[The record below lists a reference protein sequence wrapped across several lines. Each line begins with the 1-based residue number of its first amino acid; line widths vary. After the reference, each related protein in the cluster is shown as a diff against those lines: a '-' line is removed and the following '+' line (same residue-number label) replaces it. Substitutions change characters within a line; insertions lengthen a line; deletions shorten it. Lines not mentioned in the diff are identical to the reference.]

1 MIFHIDGNSFYAACE
16 RVFRPDLSRSPI
28 AVLSNNDG
36 IIVALNAECKALGFK
51 RGDVFFK
58 VKRDMEK
65 SGVVV
70 FSSNYTLYADMS
82 ARMNLIYS
90 RFTPDVEVY
99 SIDESFL
106 FFPMWKNTDYAG
118 IGKEIKNTVTKETG
132 IPVSIGIAPNKTLAK
147 MCNKLAKK
155 RGGGASFGSGAS
167 FEGVCDWNK
176 LNRDE
181 ELKNYPVEDIWGVG
195 ASKAIFL
202 KKRGIITALDFKN
215 YPLHKAKKHLTITGF
230 RTVQEL
236 NGVRVIEKTEE
247 APRQV
252 VMVSRSF
259 QSPVYEL
266 NDIIT
271 ALSEYT
277 QEAVKR
283 IRDEGLSCRYV
294 SVYLMTNAYAEG
306 DPYFNQMTVELPCLS
321 AYLPEI
327 QAAANELVRRIFRPN
342 YKYRKVMIGLTGLEK
357 DENHQFDL
365 FEMNYNRSDELETLM
380 KTFDSI
386 NDKYGRGTL
395 KLACGV
401 KRAIRSEKRAIS
413 NEQLAISNEQREER
427 KEKREEGR
435 EKLEVSNEKVAVW
448 GLRRDYLSPCYT
460 TVVRDVPLVY

>member
-58 VKRDMEK
+58 VRRDMEK

-106 FFPMWKNTDYAG
+106 FFPMWKNTDYTE

-155 RGGGASFGSGAS
+155 RGG
-167 FEGVCDWNK
+167 VCDWKK
-176 LNRDE
+176 LNQDE

-195 ASKAIFL
+195 ASKAVFL

-236 NGVRVIEKTEE
+236 NGVRVIEKIEE

-266 NDIIT
+266 NEIIT

-283 IRDEGLSCRYV
+283 IRDEGLYCKYV
-294 SVYLMTNAYAEG
+294 SVYLMTNAYAGG
-306 DPYFNQMTVELPCLS
+306 DPYFNQMTTELPCLS

-357 DENHQFDL
+357 NENHQFDL

-386 NDKYGRGTL
+386 NDRYGRGTL

-401 KRAIRSEKRAIS
+401 RRIISNEQGAISKEQLAMSNEKREKS
-413 NEQLAISNEQREER
+413 NEQLAISNE
-427 KEKREEGR
+427 KE
-435 EKLEVSNEKVAVW
+435 AAW
-448 GLRRDYLSPCYT
+448 GLRRDFLSPRYT

>member
-36 IIVALNAECKALGFK
+36 IIVALNAECKTLGFK
-51 RGDVFFK
+51 RGDVFYK
-58 VKRDMEK
+58 VKRDMER
-65 SGVVV
+65 SRVVV

-106 FFPMWKNTDYAG
+106 FFPMWKNTDYAE

-147 MCNKLAKK
+147 MCNKFAKK
-155 RGGGASFGSGAS
+155 RG
-167 FEGVCDWNK
+167 GVCDWNK
-176 LNRDE
+176 LNQDE

-195 ASKAIFL
+195 ASKAVFL

-236 NGVRVIEKTEE
+236 NGVRVIEKIEE
-247 APRQV
+247 AQRQV

-283 IRDEGLSCRYV
+283 IRDEGLTCKYV
-294 SVYLMTNAYAEG
+294 SVYLMTNAYASG

-357 DENHQFDL
+357 NENHQFDL

-401 KRAIRSEKRAIS
+401 RKRGCLEKAPREAAWMIKATRQEPKEMS
-413 NEQLAISNEQREER
+413 QYAEKCGLALARPAGDGET
-427 KEKREEGR
+427 
-435 EKLEVSNEKVAVW
+435 VADLPW
-448 GLRRDYLSPCYT
+448 ELRRDYLSPCYT